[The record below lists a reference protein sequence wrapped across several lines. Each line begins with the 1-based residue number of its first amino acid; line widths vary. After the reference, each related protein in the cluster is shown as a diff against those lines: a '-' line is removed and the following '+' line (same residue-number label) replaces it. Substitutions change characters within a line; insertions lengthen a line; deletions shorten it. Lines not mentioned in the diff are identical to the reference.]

1 MGRTHTLAHISEIN
15 FTDIGHL
22 SCACTFAQGG
32 EQPLRCT
39 WVNVQLQQNVIILLV
54 YALPGLGIVMAL
66 AVCFYLFVP
75 QARII

>member
-1 MGRTHTLAHISEIN
+1 MPLHNISILPTLGLCHVHAP
-15 FTDIGHL
+15 L
-22 SCACTFAQGG
+22 AQGG

-39 WVNVQLQQNVIILLV
+39 WVYVQLQQNVIILLV
-54 YALPGLGIVMAL
+54 YALPSLGIVMAL